1 MVVTPRCASCGTATP
16 SAAGWAFLVAPAGVR
31 HAFCSLRC
39 LAEHVAA
46 LMRIVAEVDG
56 LGTAA
61 RGAP

>member
-1 MVVTPRCASCGTATP
+1 MMSPRCTSCRTTTP

-39 LAEHVAA
+39 LAEHVSA
-46 LMRIVAEVDG
+46 LTRIVAEVDG
-56 LGTAA
+56 LATAA